1 MAYRSYYNPGVTFG
15 YEMSGYASDDSSSS
29 PNEGIA
35 IGLDNCA
42 AYTEDQ
48 SSETSDHTN
57 QTESLIINPPESC
70 AGYREDLSDKSAQ
83 EIEEIALLLVDN
95 CGYKE
100 DESFDSL
107 DKENGESTK
116 EIDNE
121 LENSGYNE
129 DISSESIEQVEE
141 SAKNNE
147 LANCASYKEDISQ
160 EIVEQ
165 ANEESNTL
173 LNEESDLDNCVGYK
187 EEMSEKSSESV
198 KGEKSNY
205 GKSAYAEDLEDI
217 ENILQSS
224 NYSED
229 KEEKEHKSA
238 DTKTPRV
245 LIEKLDCESSESDEV
260 PIYNSNQNAKNKDWN
275 GEFQTIL
282 DLPDDKKEKWEK
294 LYQLGK
300 DFVYSAKTYG
310 KIIISE
316 IHLGSNEKTI
326 KPIDAGGIAGGAK
339 YLCHSI
345 FFKLVRDNVIAT
357 DANQQLWMYGG
368 SKRDDY
374 AAIKAAGHEI
384 RALTNF
390 FNRTT
395 KGVHYP
401 LMALIDYHGYRLI
414 AMSILPVSRG
424 TIIYGS
430 ADGGH
435 TIFAKNPNFNEKMS
449 RIGNRMNLMP
459 HIVYDKS
466 IAICGD
472 IEGHL
477 GTDNKF
483 YVLDFARTFPPEA
496 PSKL

>member
-1 MAYRSYYNPGVTFG
+1 
-15 YEMSGYASDDSSSS
+15 MSGYASDSSSS
-29 PNEGIA
+29 PNEGIV

-83 EIEEIALLLVDN
+83 EIEEIALPLVDN

-107 DKENGESTK
+107 DKEDGESTK

-121 LENSGYNE
+121 LENGGGYNE

-141 SAKNNE
+141 SAKNKE

-229 KEEKEHKSA
+229 KEGKEHKSA

-300 DFVYSAKTYG
+300 RS
-310 KIIISE
+310 
-316 IHLGSNEKTI
+316 
-326 KPIDAGGIAGGAK
+326 
-339 YLCHSI
+339 
-345 FFKLVRDNVIAT
+345 
-357 DANQQLWMYGG
+357 
-368 SKRDDY
+368 
-374 AAIKAAGHEI
+374 
-384 RALTNF
+384 
-390 FNRTT
+390 
-395 KGVHYP
+395 
-401 LMALIDYHGYRLI
+401 
-414 AMSILPVSRG
+414 
-424 TIIYGS
+424 
-430 ADGGH
+430 
-435 TIFAKNPNFNEKMS
+435 
-449 RIGNRMNLMP
+449 
-459 HIVYDKS
+459 
-466 IAICGD
+466 
-472 IEGHL
+472 
-477 GTDNKF
+477 
-483 YVLDFARTFPPEA
+483 
-496 PSKL
+496 